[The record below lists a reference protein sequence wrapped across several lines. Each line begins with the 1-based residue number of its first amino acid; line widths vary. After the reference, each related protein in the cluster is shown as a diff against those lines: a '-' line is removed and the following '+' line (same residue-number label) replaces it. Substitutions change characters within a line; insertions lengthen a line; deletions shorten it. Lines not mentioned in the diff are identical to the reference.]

1 MMGLSR
7 ILWIFEMQI
16 DLTLLDTLIKKWPQ
30 CIFTRMY
37 AKFISTLFLFNFQIP
52 GRYTLYLKVKAN
64 KQKEKNVN
72 N

>member
-1 MMGLSR
+1 MMGH
-7 ILWIFEMQI
+7 ILWNFGMQI
-16 DLTLLDTLIKKWPQ
+16 GLVLLDNIIQEWPQ
-30 CIFTRMY
+30 FIFTRMY

-64 KQKEKNVN
+64 KQKAKNVN